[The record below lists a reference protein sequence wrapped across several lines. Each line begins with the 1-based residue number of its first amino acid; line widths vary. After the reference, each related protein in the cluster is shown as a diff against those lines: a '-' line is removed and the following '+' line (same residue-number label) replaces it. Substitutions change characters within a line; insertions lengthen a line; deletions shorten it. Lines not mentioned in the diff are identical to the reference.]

1 MKHIFITASGTD
13 IGKTFVTCLLIRQ
26 LRAKGKSVRALK
38 PLMTGYT
45 DETAPESD
53 TAYLLEALGLPMTA
67 QNIAD
72 VTPWRFAAALSPNM
86 AAKREGRP
94 IDLKEVVAFCNAARN
109 GAEDY
114 LLIEGVGGVMVPL
127 DDTYTVRE
135 WIMFLQM
142 PALLVTGS
150 YLGSISHTLTALE
163 ALQSKG
169 IPVAGIVVSESAGSG
184 VSLAETLE
192 TLTCFSNGV
201 RIQGLLHGADIENAP
216 DLTHLLER

>member
-1 MKHIFITASGTD
+1 MKRFFITASGTD
-13 IGKTFVTCLLIRQ
+13 IGKTFVTRLLIRQ
-26 LRAKGKSVRALK
+26 LREKAKSVRALK

-94 IDLKEVVAFCNAARN
+94 IDLKEVLDFCNAARD
-109 GAEDY
+109 GIEDY
-114 LLIEGVGGVMVPL
+114 LLIEGVGGVLVPIN
-127 DDTYTVRE
+127 DQCTVRE
-135 WIMFLQM
+135 WIMLLQI

-150 YLGSISHTLTALE
+150 YLGSLSHTLTALE

-169 IPVAGIVVSESAGSG
+169 IRVAGIIVSESAASS
-184 VSLAETLE
+184 VTLAETLE
-192 TLTCFSNGV
+192 TLICFAGGV
-201 RIQGLLHGADIENAP
+201 RVISLPRNPDPVP
-216 DLTHLLER
+216 DLTWLLT

>member
-1 MKHIFITASGTD
+1 MKRFFITASGTD
-13 IGKTFVTCLLIRQ
+13 IGKTFVTRLLIRQ
-26 LRAKGKSVRALK
+26 LREKAKSVRALK

-94 IDLKEVVAFCNAARN
+94 IDLKEVLAFCNAARD
-109 GAEDY
+109 GIEDY
-114 LLIEGVGGVMVPL
+114 LLIEGVGGVLVPIN
-127 DDTYTVRE
+127 DQCTVRE
-135 WIMFLQM
+135 WIMLLQI
-142 PALLVTGS
+142 PVLLVTGS

-169 IPVAGIVVSESAGSG
+169 IRVAGIIVSESAASS
-184 VSLAETLE
+184 VTLAETLE
-192 TLTCFSNGV
+192 TLICFAGGV
-201 RIQGLLHGADIENAP
+201 RVISLPRNPDPVP
-216 DLTHLLER
+216 DLTWLLT